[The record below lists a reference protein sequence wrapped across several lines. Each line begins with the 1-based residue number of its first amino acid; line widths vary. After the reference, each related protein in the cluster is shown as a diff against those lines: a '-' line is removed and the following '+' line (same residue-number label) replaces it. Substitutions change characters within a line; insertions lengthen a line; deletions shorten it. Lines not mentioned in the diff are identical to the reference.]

1 MNTTPTF
8 TEEERMALLED
19 AAERWSEALF
29 RFAALRCASRS
40 DAEDVVQ
47 EAFLRFA
54 TATTPVRNAKAYLF
68 RMVANG
74 CNDLLRRRRPTEP
87 LPPTL
92 EDDPSEEHTL
102 EAEAR
107 RLGTLLDR
115 LPTEQAEVIRL
126 HTFASMRFTEIAETL
141 QLPASTVKSRFHYG
155 IERLKKLM

>member
-1 MNTTPTF
+1 MNMTPTF

-19 AAERWSEALF
+19 AAEHWGEALF

-74 CNDLLRRRRPTEP
+74 CNDLLRRRHPTEQ

-92 EDDPSEEHTL
+92 VSDEEERTL

-115 LPTEQAEVIRL
+115 LPAEQAEVIRL

-141 QLPASTVKSRFHYG
+141 ELPASTVKSRFHYG
-155 IERLKKLM
+155 IERLKALI

>member
-54 TATTPVRNAKAYLF
+54 TATTPVLCSLAVPMYHYPLVSDPRK
-68 RMVANG
+68 
-74 CNDLLRRRRPTEP
+74 RPP
-87 LPPTL
+87 R
-92 EDDPSEEHTL
+92 SC
-102 EAEAR
+102 
-107 RLGTLLDR
+107 
-115 LPTEQAEVIRL
+115 
-126 HTFASMRFTEIAETL
+126 FS
-141 QLPASTVKSRFHYG
+141 
-155 IERLKKLM
+155 

>member
-1 MNTTPTF
+1 
-8 TEEERMALLED
+8 MALLED

-92 EDDPSEEHTL
+92 EDDPSEEHML

-107 RLGTLLDR
+107 RLGT
-115 LPTEQAEVIRL
+115 AEVIRL

-141 QLPASTVKSRFHYG
+141 ELPASTVKSRFHYG
-155 IERLKKLM
+155 IERLKTLL

>member
-68 RMVANG
+68 RMVSNG

-92 EDDPSEEHTL
+92 EDDPSEEHML

-141 QLPASTVKSRFHYG
+141 ELPASTVKSRFHYG
-155 IERLKKLM
+155 IERLKTLL